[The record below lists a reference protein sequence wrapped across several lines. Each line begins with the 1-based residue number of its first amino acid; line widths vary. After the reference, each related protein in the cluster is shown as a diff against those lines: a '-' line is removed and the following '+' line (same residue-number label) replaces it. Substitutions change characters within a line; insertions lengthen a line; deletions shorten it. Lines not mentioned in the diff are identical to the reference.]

1 MQLTAR
7 FPTFFLINVNFCPF
21 IRYLYHISD
30 LFFGYISQAKPR
42 KDNPQRNADS
52 GHP

>member
-7 FPTFFLINVNFCPF
+7 FPTFFDKYQFLFFYALSVTHIRLISG
-21 IRYLYHISD
+21 HISH
-30 LFFGYISQAKPR
+30 AKPR